1 MKILKYNI
9 EIESDMK
16 NISFMDKLI
25 IIAREHINFNKNSI
39 SKQPKKGIN
48 NKNKDKDICNDKG
61 FEENKDI
68 ILKELDKI
76 NINIDVITDNSY
88 VDRVSLEE
96 KDSEAFKDGLSPN
109 KDSLNQRK
117 GLINDK
123 LSCSFD
129 SYITIF
135 IFSIYPIIKN
145 RFSFLISI

>member
-39 SKQPKKGIN
+39 RKQPKKGIN

-76 NINIDVITDNSY
+76 NINIDIITYNSD
-88 VDRVSLEE
+88 VDIVSLEE